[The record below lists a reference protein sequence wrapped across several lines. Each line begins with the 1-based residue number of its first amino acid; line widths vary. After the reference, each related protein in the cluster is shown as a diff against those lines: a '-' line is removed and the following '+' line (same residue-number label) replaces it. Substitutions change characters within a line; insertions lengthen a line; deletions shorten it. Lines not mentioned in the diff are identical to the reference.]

1 MKAQCPNC
9 KALYNIDDAK
19 VPERGARM
27 TCSKCQT
34 MFEVKKPVSVKKSEP
49 VTQTLIPCPSCSH
62 VNLSL
67 DKCAQCGYIF
77 SEEDK
82 QKLVL
87 RI

>member
-9 KALYNIDDAK
+9 KAMFNIDDAK
-19 VPERGARM
+19 IPEKGARA

-34 MFEVKKPVSVKKSEP
+34 RFEITRPMPVKSDPAL
-49 VTQTLIPCPSCSH
+49 QTLITCTACGH

-67 DKCAQCGYIF
+67 DKCVQCGYIF

-82 QKLVL
+82 QKHSLK
-87 RI
+87 I